1 MIQASLATRT
11 RATKVP
17 AAARPAAS
25 VTEGSQPRRKGA
37 SRSVG
42 NSSTLRRGPSGGD
55 LPAPGPRHRDV
66 ICRTRTL
73 PPQAPDGTERLAAM
87 TPRPET
93 DLLIYHGVLAPRAR
107 SRGRV
112 VVYGRRVPEPTAA
125 TAPLAGDLGEGRSEA
140 RPARLELGR
149 SHAPGVCH

>member
-1 MIQASLATRT
+1 M
-11 RATKVP
+11 P

-25 VTEGSQPRRKGA
+25 VTEGSQPRRKRA

-93 DLLIYHGVLAPRAR
+93 DLLIYHGVLAPR
-107 SRGRV
+107 GV
-112 VVYGRRVPEPTAA
+112 VTLCILSSNTWNLKVVSIADATPWPTVA
-125 TAPLAGDLGEGRSEA
+125 TLHHVLCGGANGVSVQ
-140 RPARLELGR
+140 RLR
-149 SHAPGVCH
+149 I